1 MDALPKNA
9 PEIRAAYQRLT
20 DKFRTL
26 WVFQQ
31 FLQGLSAVL
40 PAGEVAGTS
49 AAFSPL
55 YEQIKKVKEARDA
68 QPETE
73 LLREM
78 GRLDGELDGLH
89 TTLLLEDRKV
99 PPHVVRQFFERSGRD
114 DERDLVP
121 LLKFYFFAR
130 QLQPDDVDK
139 VDFLLT
145 RAGTQRLPDGGLEL
159 KPATELAELCRAF
172 LALTRRE
179 PTDPNEIRSVV
190 GILEILRKDIEACQ
204 RLEDLI
210 RKKPLEN
217 IRTLKRRMGN
227 LFYSTEV
234 LQALLAS
241 NVAAKR
247 KFQTL
252 YRLEEERILA
262 ASQHL
267 LELEAEL
274 TLDPRFQTEEFQA
287 EFRRFKRERDDFEK
301 QARRRGVRP
310 RDVRRLKEA
319 IHRILLRVEP
329 AAAAD
334 FDATIDTT
342 SGSTGSEKGAR
353 RASAEAPASSPA
365 LPAPAHGPRQ
375 PPALPAEP
383 PPSASLVDASWRAE
397 DDPLTR
403 NEASKIL
410 HSTDLLGYGVGPG
423 RAATSET
430 LQRLKLEPWEVRAAL
445 ALARQDET
453 PSRSL
458 DPLTRLLFNAAALR
472 LRMDE
477 YARELRVLVGDS
489 GGENALPADLTVA
502 SKCLERA
509 QEIDWQFRAALQEAA
524 RRGDEEGHHQLTRSR
539 FRHLRAYTGLWLLH
553 NALGG

>member
-1 MDALPKNA
+1 MDALLENA
-9 PEIRAAYQRLT
+9 TELRAAYKRLT
-20 DKFRTL
+20 EKFRTL
-26 WVFQQ
+26 WIVQQ
-31 FLQGLSAVL
+31 FLQGIAAVL
-40 PAGEVAGTS
+40 PTGEVAASS

-55 YEQIKKVKEARDA
+55 FEQIKKVKESRDTRPA
-68 QPETE
+68 PE
-73 LLREM
+73 LLQEI
-78 GRLDGELDGLH
+78 GRIDVALDGLH
-89 TTLLLEDRKV
+89 TMLLAEDRKV
-99 PPHVVRQFFERSGRD
+99 PPHLVRQFFEKSGSD

-130 QLQPDDVDK
+130 QLQPDDLDK

-145 RAGTQRLPDGGLEL
+145 RAGTRRLPDGGLEL
-159 KPATELAELCRAF
+159 KPASELAELCQTF
-172 LALTRRE
+172 LALTGRE
-179 PTDPNEIRSVV
+179 PADPNEIRSVV
-190 GILEILRKDIEACQ
+190 GILEILCKDIETCE
-204 RLEDLI
+204 RFEDLI

-217 IRTLKRRMGN
+217 IRTLKRRMGSV
-227 LFYSTEV
+227 FYSAEV

-247 KFQTL
+247 KFQAL
-252 YRLEEERILA
+252 YRREEERILGT
-262 ASQHL
+262 SQHL

-274 TLDPRFQTEEFQA
+274 ALDSRFQTDEFLA
-287 EFRRFKRERDDFEK
+287 EFRRFKREREDFEK

-319 IHRILLRVEP
+319 IHRILLRVDP
-329 AAAAD
+329 VAASD

-342 SGSTGSEKGAR
+342 AGGSLSGRRGRRGAKGADQPR
-353 RASAEAPASSPA
+353 QAAEPIADPSSPA
-365 LPAPAHGPRQ
+365 PP
-375 PPALPAEP
+375 PPAA
-383 PPSASLVDASWRAE
+383 AVGDTSWRAE

-410 HSTDLLGYGVGPG
+410 HSADLAGYGVGPG

-430 LQRLKLEPWEVRAAL
+430 LQRLRLEPWEVRAAL

-453 PSRSL
+453 PSRPAE
-458 DPLTRLLFNAAALR
+458 PLGRLLFNAAALR

-477 YARELRVLVGDS
+477 YAHELRALVGEPE
-489 GGENALPADLTVA
+489 GERAVPADLTVA

-509 QEIDWQFRAALQEAA
+509 QEIDWQIRAALQEAGQ
-524 RRGDEEGHHQLTRSR
+524 RGEQEVQLQLTRSR
-539 FRHLRAYTGLWLLH
+539 FRHLRACTGLWLLQ

>member
-1 MDALPKNA
+1 VDVIPREAIEL
-9 PEIRAAYQRLT
+9 RTAYQRLT

-31 FLQGLSAVL
+31 FLQGLAAVL
-40 PAGEVAGTS
+40 PSGGVAGTS
-49 AAFSPL
+49 AAFTPL
-55 YEQIKKVKEARDA
+55 YEQIKKVKEGRGTR
-68 QPETE
+68 QPAD
-73 LLREM
+73 LLEEVE
-78 GRLDGELDGLH
+78 RLNIALDGLH

-99 PPHVVRQFFERSGRD
+99 PPHVLRQFFERSGRD
-114 DERDLVP
+114 DDRELVP

-130 QLQPDDVDK
+130 QLQPDDLDK

-159 KPATELAELCRAF
+159 KPAAELAELCRAF

-204 RLEDLI
+204 RFEDLI

-227 LFYSTEV
+227 LFYSSEV

-252 YRLEEERILA
+252 YRLEEERILS

-334 FDATIDTT
+334 FDATLDTT
-342 SGSTGSEKGAR
+342 SSGTDSGRGAR
-353 RASAEAPASSPA
+353 RAAAAPAPSPA
-365 LPAPAHGPRQ
+365 RPDPARAPAQ
-375 PPALPAEP
+375 PPPPAAAP
-383 PPSASLVDASWRAE
+383 PPSAALVDASWRAE

-423 RAATSET
+423 RAATSEI
-430 LQRLKLEPWEVRAAL
+430 LQSLKLEPWEVRTAL
-445 ALARQDET
+445 SLARQDET

-477 YARELRVLVGDS
+477 YARELRVRVGDS
-489 GGENALPADLTVA
+489 GGEEALPVDLAVS

-509 QEIDWQFRAALQEAA
+509 QGIDWQFRAALQEAA
-524 RRGDEEGHHQLTRSR
+524 MRGDEEGHLQLTRSR
-539 FRHLRAYTGLWLLH
+539 FRHLRAYAGLWLLH

>member
-1 MDALPKNA
+1 MDVLPKNA
-9 PEIRAAYQRLT
+9 PELRGAYQRLT

-49 AAFSPL
+49 SAFSPL
-55 YEQIKKVKEARDA
+55 YEQIKKVKESRDA
-68 QPETE
+68 RPEAE
-73 LLREM
+73 LLSEI
-78 GRLDGELDGLH
+78 GRLDEELDGLH
-89 TTLLLEDRKV
+89 STLLLEDRKV
-99 PPHVVRQFFERSGRD
+99 PPHVVRQFFEKSGRD

-145 RAGTQRLPDGGLEL
+145 RAGTRRLPDGGLEL

-204 RLEDLI
+204 RFEDLI

-227 LFYSTEV
+227 LFYSAEV

-247 KFQTL
+247 KFQIL
-252 YRLEEERILA
+252 YRLEEERILS

-274 TLDPRFQTEEFQA
+274 TLDPHFQSEEFQA

-319 IHRILLRVEP
+319 IHRILVRVEP

-334 FDATIDTT
+334 FDSTIDTT
-342 SGSTGSEKGAR
+342 WSGTDSGRGAR
-353 RASAEAPASSPA
+353 RAAAPAPPDTA
-365 LPAPAHGPRQ
+365 QAPSQ
-375 PPALPAEP
+375 PPRSAAASAPPAAP
-383 PPSASLVDASWRAE
+383 RDASWRAE

-403 NEASKIL
+403 NEASRIL

-430 LQRLKLEPWEVRAAL
+430 LQRLKLEPWEVRTAL
-445 ALARQDET
+445 SLARQDET
-453 PSRSL
+453 PSRSV
-458 DPLTRLLFNAAALR
+458 DPLARLLFNAAALR

-477 YARELRVLVGDS
+477 QARELRVRVGDS
-489 GGENALPADLTVA
+489 GGEEALPADLAVS

-509 QEIDWQFRAALQEAA
+509 QDIDWQFRSALQEAA
-524 RRGDEEGHHQLTRSR
+524 MRGDEEGHLQLTRSR
-539 FRHLRAYTGLWLLH
+539 FRHLRAYAGLWLLH